1 MAITKKVTPVSKIVK
16 LTSGGLMAVLR
27 SDKFNKAQKSAAAKE
42 LARRRVSGTAKK
54 TPGKKAA
61 PKKAAKAIKTEL
73 KNKGLKMPHGYGVEK
88 RARVNGAKNL
98 MAIEYAARSLND
110 LLNDIDELKIKLK
123 AAPATDKQTIRNTIK
138 FKKAQFAALKKYFV
152 TISKFR

>member
-1 MAITKKVTPVSKIVK
+1 MKLKKGS
-16 LTSGGLMAVLR
+16 
-27 SDKFNKAQKSAAAKE
+27 QAAKNYM
-42 LARRRVSGTAKK
+42 AKIRAKRGKVGTPAKK
-54 TPGKKAA
+54 AAPVKKAA

-73 KNKGLKMPHGYGVEK
+73 KAKGLKMPHGYGVET
-88 RARVNGAKNL
+88 RARVNGHKNL